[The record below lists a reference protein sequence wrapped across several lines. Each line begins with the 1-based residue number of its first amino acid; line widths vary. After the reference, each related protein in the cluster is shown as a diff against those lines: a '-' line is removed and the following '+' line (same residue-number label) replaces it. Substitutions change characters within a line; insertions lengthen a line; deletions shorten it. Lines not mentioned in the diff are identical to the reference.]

1 VDPEFVE
8 VLAHFPTLQFED
20 PAAQRRA
27 FQLAANS
34 AEQSGVRSDVQLELG
49 RTVRSGD
56 GWEVPLRA
64 YLPSELH
71 TDAGTLVWIHGGG
84 YVVGSADEDDR
95 LCAYLA
101 AEAGIAVVSVDY
113 RLAPEHPYPA
123 GFEDCYAVVTAL
135 GTTDGRNAAF
145 ADFGR
150 GPLLVGGASAGA
162 GLAAA
167 VALRLRDEDLGIV
180 AGQLLLCPFLD
191 STLSTPSITELADSP
206 VFNAHDAEVCWQHY
220 LGQDRAAP
228 PPYGS
233 PFAAGDLSGLPPA
246 YIAAAGL
253 DCLHDEALEYALG
266 LRRAGVAVEFHTFPG
281 VPHGYTGVA
290 PRTRA
295 SRRTIRDMLDAV
307 HAMTRA
313 PHHPHR
319 QPVAA
324 GSREGTV

>member
-1 VDPEFVE
+1 MDPEFVD
-8 VLAHFPTLQFED
+8 VLAHFPALQFED

-27 FQLAANS
+27 FQSAAES
-34 AEQSGVRSDVQLELG
+34 TEKTRWRSDVRLELG
-49 RTVRSGD
+49 RTARSRD
-56 GWEVPLRA
+56 GWDVPLRA
-64 YLPSELH
+64 YVPAGLH
-71 TDAGTLVWIHGGG
+71 ADAGTLVWIHGGG

-95 LCAYLA
+95 LCAHLA

-123 GFEDCYAVVTAL
+123 GFEDCYAAVRAL
-135 GTTDGRNAAF
+135 GPGTGRSTEF
-145 ADFGR
+145 ADFDD

-167 VALRLRDEDLGIV
+167 VTLRLRDEGSDTV
-180 AGQLLLCPFLD
+180 SGQLLLCPFLD
-191 STLSTPSITELADSP
+191 STLSTHSITTLADSP

-220 LGQDRAAP
+220 LGDDRKAP

-253 DCLHDEALEYALG
+253 DCLHDEALQYAV
-266 LRRAGVAVEFHTFPG
+266 RMQRAGVDVEFHTFPG

-295 SRRTIRDMLDAV
+295 SRRTIRDMVDVL
-307 HAMTRA
+307 HAMTGSPPRQ
-313 PHHPHR
+313 R
-319 QPVAA
+319 QPVAV
-324 GSREGTV
+324 GREEGPE